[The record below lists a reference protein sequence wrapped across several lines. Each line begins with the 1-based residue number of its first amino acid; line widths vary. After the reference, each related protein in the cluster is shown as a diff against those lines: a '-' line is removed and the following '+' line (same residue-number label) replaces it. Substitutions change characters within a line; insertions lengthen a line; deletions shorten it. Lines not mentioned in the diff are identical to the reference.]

1 MAITTPALL
10 FPAISLLLLAY
21 TNRFLTTGQLI
32 RGLSANARD
41 GMVPKAS
48 KQIKSLKKRVSLIRQ
63 MQIYGVLSLILCTLS
78 MFLLFLELNFLGEIL
93 FGLSLIAM
101 TISLFIALF
110 EISISVNAINYELEG
125 IKRFS
130 KSHKKE
136 KRKEEHEQEEELEL

>member
-1 MAITTPALL
+1 
-10 FPAISLLLLAY
+10 
-21 TNRFLTTGQLI
+21 
-32 RGLSANARD
+32 
-41 GMVPKAS
+41 
-48 KQIKSLKKRVSLIRQ
+48 